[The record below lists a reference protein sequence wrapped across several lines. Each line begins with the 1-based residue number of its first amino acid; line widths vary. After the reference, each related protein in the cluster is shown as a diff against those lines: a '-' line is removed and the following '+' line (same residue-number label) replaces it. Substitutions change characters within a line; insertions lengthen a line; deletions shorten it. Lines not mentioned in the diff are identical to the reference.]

1 MKPVST
7 APPHVYEFG
16 DFRLDGR
23 RRLLSRR
30 NGAVVSLTAKAFDT
44 LVYLVEH
51 EGMVLHKD
59 ELMRA
64 VWADTAVEEN
74 NLNQNISILR
84 RALGEQRGDHRY
96 IATVPG
102 LGYKFVAAVKTTE
115 ASEVQREPTSATS
128 IVVLPFVN
136 VSGDPEFEF
145 FGDGLADELIVA
157 LSK

>member
-7 APPHVYEFG
+7 APPRVYEFG
-16 DFRLDGR
+16 DFQLDGR

-44 LVYLVEH
+44 LFYLVEH
-51 EGMVLHKD
+51 EGVVLRKD

-64 VWADTAVEEN
+64 VWADTVVEEN

-102 LGYKFVAAVKTTE
+102 LGYKFVASVRTAEELAVR
-115 ASEVQREPTSATS
+115 REPTAGTS
-128 IVVLPFVN
+128 IVVLPFV
-136 VSGDPEFEF
+136 E
-145 FGDGLADELIVA
+145 IA
-157 LSK
+157 LKTWL

>member
-30 NGAVVSLTAKAFDT
+30 NGEVISLTAKAFDT

-64 VWADTAVEEN
+64 VWADTVVEEN

-84 RALGEQRGDHRY
+84 RALGENRDDHH
-96 IATVPG
+96 
-102 LGYKFVAAVKTTE
+102 
-115 ASEVQREPTSATS
+115 
-128 IVVLPFVN
+128 
-136 VSGDPEFEF
+136 
-145 FGDGLADELIVA
+145 
-157 LSK
+157 